1 MVSSVLVTVPSDD
14 LETVDSFDLTVPSLF
29 SLVLLLLE
37 TSLSHPT
44 SRVDNAKADVATHM
58 TAIQFLI
65 LSFMGAKISDGWILT
80 MGGFPP
86 EAEQTEATFLK
97 V

>member
-14 LETVDSFDLTVPSLF
+14 LETVVSFDLTAPSLL
-29 SLVLLLLE
+29 SLLLLLLE

-44 SRVDNAKADVATHM
+44 SKVDSAKADVATHI

-65 LSFMGAKISDGWILT
+65 LSFMADKIREGRVLT
-80 MGGFPP
+80 MGGFPR
-86 EAEQTEATFLK
+86 
-97 V
+97 